1 MTHNGVARASK
12 KLHREK
18 KRAQRAV
25 RFFLPINIGKLPAK
39 VKTDVIP
46 ETRFSITQSR
56 NTAKSV
62 LEIY

>member
-18 KRAQRAV
+18 KTSTKSCS
-25 RFFLPINIGKLPAK
+25 FFLPINIGKLPAK